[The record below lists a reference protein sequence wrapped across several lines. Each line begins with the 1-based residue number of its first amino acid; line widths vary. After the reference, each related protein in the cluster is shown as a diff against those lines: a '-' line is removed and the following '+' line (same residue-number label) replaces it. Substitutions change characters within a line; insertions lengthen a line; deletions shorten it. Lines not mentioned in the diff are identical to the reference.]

1 MNARETIDPKEARP
15 WLAPALLLWG
25 VQTEAILLSLGL
37 AVLLEAPRWISV
49 RWSIVKS
56 DFNRL
61 WNFNAILFIAA
72 AVYLFISSQGPA
84 HVGALMGAGNP
95 GGRFDGVQGIAAT
108 AVTIVRWLPLIFCPF
123 MLAHAWSAAG
133 PLNWGTFSLYQ
144 QKRSRLHPNAT
155 PPEWVS
161 RQVHPNHLFFVLVLL
176 ASTASVRWPGLYL
189 IGVAAALWIALRP
202 TSGPRHRDWIRAA
215 LLLLA
220 LVATLGL
227 KQGLT
232 PLRDVLQAMEE
243 RLLQGGGQA
252 RFDQGRNFTAMG
264 NVGRLKQSGSILL
277 RIQSTRDAVP
287 GLLREATFNRYR
299 SLAWSS
305 GYREFTT
312 PPEPQVPDR
321 WVIQS
326 NAVQAAGRLT
336 IARQAAGG
344 SCPLALPQDV
354 TVVEDL
360 PVQNIERNGLGSV
373 RVKDTLDIVQYTAE
387 FGRGGGLIAA
397 PEPDDLD
404 LNELAEVDRDAIQ
417 SIASELGLTTTLAP
431 SESLRR
437 IEAFFARG
445 FTYSLW
451 QEPERAPS
459 TESHPLVDFLLKKRT
474 GHCEFYAS
482 ATVLLLR
489 AGGVPSRYAVGYSVM
504 ERHRGSWIARGRDAH
519 AWALAWIDGQWQT
532 VDTTPGIWRD
542 REREQRFVL
551 QPLVDAFSDA
561 WFHFNHWRQQSDVG
575 RMLLLLGSL
584 GGLGW
589 LAWRQLRGGQ
599 WKTAFARRQKAAP
612 VEAHP
617 GMDSEL
623 FDVIHQLQALHGNR
637 PPYETLQAWMR
648 RILGSPLQS
657 DPTLHEA
664 IRLHERLRFDPKG
677 ITPDERANLHNH
689 CRRLRA
695 QLRSSRP

>member
-1 MNARETIDPKEARP
+1 MNMGESHTPKDWRP
-15 WLAPALLLWG
+15 WLAPAVLLWG
-25 VQTEAILLSLGL
+25 TQVEAVFVALGL
-37 AVLLEAPRWISV
+37 ALLLEAPRWIPF
-49 RWSIVKS
+49 RWSIAKT

-72 AVYLFISSQGPA
+72 AVYLFMSSQGPA

-95 GGRFDGVQGIAAT
+95 AGRLDGVQGIAAT
-108 AVTIVRWLPLIFCPF
+108 AVTIVRWLPLIFAPF

-133 PLNWGTFSLYQ
+133 PLAWGTFSLYQ

-155 PPEWVS
+155 PPEWSS
-161 RQVHPNHLFFVLVLL
+161 RQVHPNFLFLVLVLL
-176 ASTASVRWPGLYL
+176 ASTASIRWPSVYL
-189 IGVAAALWIALRP
+189 IGFATVLWVALQTGTRP
-202 TSGPRHRDWIRAA
+202 IRQGWIRALMLA
-215 LLLLA
+215 LA
-220 LVATLGL
+220 LVATLGM

-252 RFDQGRNFTAMG
+252 QFDQGRNFTAMG

-277 RIQSTRDAVP
+277 RIQSTHDTVP

-336 IARQAAGG
+336 LSRYTASG
-344 SCPLALPQDV
+344 SCPLALPEDV

-360 PVQNIERNGLGSV
+360 LVQNIERNGLGSV
-373 RVKDTLDIVQYTAE
+373 RVKEAPDVVQYSAE
-387 FGRGGGLIAA
+387 FGRGGGLNAA
-397 PEPDDLD
+397 PDADDLD
-404 LNELAEVDRDAIQ
+404 LNELADPDRDAIRT
-417 SIASELGLTTTLAP
+417 IATQLGLSSALEP

-437 IEAFFARG
+437 IEEFFTRG

-459 TESHPLVDFLLKKRT
+459 TQSHPLADFLLRKRS

-489 AGGVPSRYAVGYSVM
+489 AGGVPSRYAVGYSVS
-504 ERHRGSWIARGRDAH
+504 ERHRGSWVARGRDAH
-519 AWALAWIDGQWQT
+519 AWTLAWIDGRWQS

-542 REREQRFVL
+542 REREQRFIL
-551 QPLVDAFSDA
+551 QPVLDVLSDA
-561 WFHFNHWRQQSDVG
+561 WFHFTHWRQQSDVG
-575 RMLLLLGSL
+575 RTLLLVGSL
-584 GGLGW
+584 FGLGW
-589 LAWRQLRGGQ
+589 LAWRQLRGGE
-599 WKTAFARRQKAAP
+599 WKKAFRTPRNQAH
-612 VEAHP
+612 VETYP

-623 FDVIHQLQALHGNR
+623 FEVMRQLQSQHGNR
-637 PPYETLQAWMR
+637 PPHETLQSWMDR
-648 RILGSPLQS
+648 VLANSLQS
-657 DPTLHEA
+657 DPIFREA
-664 IRLHERLRFDPKG
+664 IRLHERLRFDPQG
-677 ITPDERANLHNH
+677 ISSTERADL
-689 CRRLRA
+689 LRHARHILA
-695 QLRSSRP
+695 QLRSRQP